1 MKWFRLLALVLL
13 LVGLDWSSARA
24 GEAEKTRA
32 GLSRLGPVL
41 QAAGRQAGNPLYLRI
56 FKQEAELEVWIRDPQ
71 GNTFAKLKTYPIC
84 SFSGGLGPKT
94 REGDGQA
101 PEGFYTVSAS
111 QMNPGSSYHLAFN
124 LGYPN
129 AYERA
134 KGWTGSYLM
143 VHGNCVS
150 IGCYAMTNPGIEEIY
165 TLVKEAQRAGQSAVP
180 VHAFPFRFT
189 ATNVR
194 QYQGDPN
201 WAFWSELQPAYDQ
214 FEQRRELPVVSVRQ
228 GKHVVGQ

>member
-1 MKWFRLLALVLL
+1 MKWLRLLALVFV

-32 GLSRLGPVL
+32 GLSRLVPAL
-41 QAAGRQAGNPLYLRI
+41 QEAGRQAGDPVYLRI
-56 FKQEAELEVWIRDPQ
+56 FKQEAALEVWIRDPNAQ
-71 GNTFAKLKTYPIC
+71 SFVLLKTYPIC
-84 SFSGGLGPKT
+84 SFSGGLGPKV

-101 PEGFYTVSAS
+101 PEGFYAVKAG

-124 LGYPN
+124 LGFPN

-143 VHGNCVS
+143 VHGSCVS

-165 TLVKEAQRAGQSAVP
+165 ALVKEAQRAGQSSVP

-189 ATNVR
+189 AANVR
-194 QYQGDPN
+194 QYQTDPN

-214 FEQRRELPVVSVRQ
+214 FEQNRELPVVSVRQ
-228 GKHVVGQ
+228 GKYVVGP